1 LIPAAVIIWKG
12 LASKLLKADLH
23 IHTEYSLDCGS
34 PLEQI
39 IARCLEL
46 GINCIAVCDHGTAEG
61 AIKLKSLAPFRVII
75 AEELLTPHG
84 EIMGMFLKETIP
96 SRLSVEETISR
107 IRAQDGLVCIPH
119 PFDSF
124 RPSALDSD
132 ILEEIVEQVDI
143 IEVFNA
149 RILPFQSQTKA
160 KIFAQKHALR
170 QSAGSDAHTL
180 SEIGNAYVEMPGFDG
195 SNDFLKALS
204 EGTVY
209 GHRTN
214 PLVHFYS
221 LGSRLKKKFR
231 Q

>member
-1 LIPAAVIIWKG
+1 MI
-12 LASKLLKADLH
+12 KADFH
-23 IHTEYSLDCGS
+23 IHTEYSMDCAS
-34 PLEQI
+34 SLEKI

-61 AIKLKSLAPFRVII
+61 ALKLKGLAPFQVIV

-84 EIMGMFLKETIP
+84 EIMGMFLEETIP

-107 IRAQDGLVCIPH
+107 IRAQGGLVCIPH

-124 RPSALDSD
+124 RHSALDSA
-132 ILEEIVEQVDI
+132 ILEQIVEQVDI

-149 RILPFQSQTKA
+149 RTLPFQSQSKA
-160 KIFAQKHALR
+160 RVFARKHALR
-170 QSAGSDAHTL
+170 QSAGSDAHTI
-180 SEIGNAYVEMPGFDG
+180 SEIGHAYVEMPRFDG
-195 SNDFLKALS
+195 RDDFLKALS

-209 GHRTN
+209 GHKTN
-214 PLVHFYS
+214 PLAHFFS
-221 LGSRLKKKFR
+221 LGNRLKKKFR